1 MLVVTS
7 RAALA
12 MEPQQADVEL
22 ANRRAKIQRKLEAAQ
37 RHFESCTESAK
48 RQRME
53 SNCIALERELCLLE
67 GGSAAA
73 GHEERQSVGAVGTP
87 AEACS
92 AGAPSA
98 ATVHGIAEPRVM
110 ADAGDS
116 LLDTY
121 RNLKDDKAA
130 SRKGLCIV
138 EGPESIRMLLRSE
151 LEVVSLFVK
160 STIFEKLASDLA
172 ERERRTR
179 RPISVMVA
187 PHQLMGSVVGYSINR
202 GALAAATVPTGRD
215 LAWLRYA

>member
-1 MLVVTS
+1 M
-7 RAALA
+7 
-12 MEPQQADVEL
+12 EL
-22 ANRRAKIQRKLEAAQ
+22 ANRRTKIQRKLEAAQ
-37 RHFESCTESAK
+37 RHCESCTDSAK
-48 RQRME
+48 RQRIE

-67 GGSAAA
+67 GGSAGAD
-73 GHEERQSVGAVGTP
+73 HMERQS
-87 AEACS
+87 AETAGSLALACS

-98 ATVHGIAEPRVM
+98 AAVHGISEPRVM

-202 GALAAATVPTGRD
+202 GALAAATVPIGRD

>member
-1 MLVVTS
+1 
-7 RAALA
+7 
-12 MEPQQADVEL
+12 
-22 ANRRAKIQRKLEAAQ
+22 
-37 RHFESCTESAK
+37 
-48 RQRME
+48 
-53 SNCIALERELCLLE
+53 
-67 GGSAAA
+67 
-73 GHEERQSVGAVGTP
+73 
-87 AEACS
+87 
-92 AGAPSA
+92 
-98 ATVHGIAEPRVM
+98 M